1 MNTLTARF
9 CVGCGQVLDELSL
22 PDNPSSWI
30 TAAAYREKYG
40 FRFTD
45 LSLIGDACPPC
56 ARVFAIG
63 RRESLPETAG
73 HRCQDERVSIVRLAK
88 NHS

>member
-1 MNTLTARF
+1 MIPLAAEF
-9 CVGCGQVLDELSL
+9 CIGCGQILDELE
-22 PDNPSSWI
+22 PSGSRPSWI
-30 TAAAYREKYG
+30 AGEVYREKYG

-45 LSLIGDACPPC
+45 LHLIEAVCPPC

-73 HRCQDERVSIVRLAK
+73 SSL
-88 NHS
+88 ST